1 MVRGEG
7 GAGAGTAANGGTEGA
22 QAAANAHAPLSETE
36 RIARELHAVSR
47 LFGGPPRPR
56 SSGRL
61 VSDGIFARPDA
72 ATWKERKLALQ
83 RLTRLFE
90 SDMALVGEALLTE
103 ASLLRAMA
111 LQLADLRSE
120 VVREGATCVCTFA
133 RAVAAGSSVS
143 AAKLVGVALSAL
155 AMPLLR
161 LVGSAN
167 RVMAAHGA
175 RAAVATFSALRSP
188 KLLALFATT
197 ASADKNPAIRCGV
210 ARYVALC
217 IEEWPRGI
225 VGKDLES
232 VEVALAAGAADASSE
247 CRTLT
252 CGGLVAYY
260 RHFTRRADALLRK
273 LPEKTQRAV
282 WEQLG
287 AAIHGNGTPFSAND
301 TEAYG
306 SLRKAPDPA
315 ALERIAKRFEADRAK
330 AAERGKA
337 KREKT
342 HDNGLANGLNTSV
355 YGSRRKATDP
365 TALEMIPKRSEDEHA
380 MAAEPGK
387 RDKAPDNGIANGSSA
402 PVDGS
407 LGTASPSASDH
418 VVRSFRRS
426 SSGSSASSNADPAAL
441 ERRAR
446 RSEADLAKAIERGKA
461 RRDKVRDKGL
471 PGGFNNSTAISP
483 RDTKPAVP
491 SEQKGNNAAPQ
502 VGKQGATSSS
512 SPYAPIA
519 GRVKGKA
526 KAPTHVPKKSQQ
538 LPETQSPLMRTPGT
552 PEGPGSPM
560 RRGNAEMSPN
570 GGVKSAPEGK
580 LPAIKVPR
588 YPVTSTSSSPPTSA
602 TASETS
608 MLMGYSGVRASDTE
622 ITAIDK
628 AMSFAPVSSPALRY
642 VLASTP
648 PSEEELSSRP
658 WLKERFLER
667 SAHDSFTSMS
677 SFTSVSSYGAT
688 SEIGSDVEDPS
699 PGAVAAA
706 ASMGG
711 GPSPPGSNDT
721 LERMRRMLTS
731 PSTAP
736 VDTLPSGLSALSLDG
751 NQSVGT
757 PLGPVSE
764 LVEEGIDASTSG
776 VVESGS
782 VPEGSGDGGS
792 GEGGS
797 APDGAAAA
805 DNARGVTHA
814 DGMADADDTSRDAVA
829 RSSADLEVQDDANAS
844 ASADAQEGSE
854 AVAATSAPGAAV
866 DEPMESIEGLNAML
880 ASIRASRNL

>member
-143 AAKLVGVALSAL
+143 AAKLVAVALSAL

-225 VGKDLES
+225 VGKGLES

-260 RHFTRRADALLRK
+260 RRFTRRADALLRK

-355 YGSRRKATDP
+355 YGSRGKATDP
-365 TALEMIPKRSEDEHA
+365 TALEMIPKRSEDEHT

-387 RDKAPDNGIANGSSA
+387 RDKAPDNRIANGSSA

-538 LPETQSPLMRTPGT
+538 LPETQSPLMRTPDT
-552 PEGPGSPM
+552 PDGPGSPM

-580 LPAIKVPR
+580 APR
-588 YPVTSTSSSPPTSA
+588 NQGASLSSDFHVVVAAYVRNSLRDKYAEGLLWRPW
-602 TASETS
+602 ERYRDHCYRQ
-608 MLMGYSGVRASDTE
+608 GNVVRARV
-622 ITAIDK
+622 IARAAIRARVD
-628 AMSFAPVSSPALRY
+628 AAERGRIVRPAL
-642 VLASTP
+642 A
-648 PSEEELSSRP
+648 E
-658 WLKERFLER
+658 
-667 SAHDSFTSMS
+667 
-677 SFTSVSSYGAT
+677 GAL
-688 SEIGSDVEDPS
+688 
-699 PGAVAAA
+699 PGAQCARFFHLDVIIHL
-706 ASMGG
+706 GVIVRRHIRDWLRRR
-711 GPSPPGSNDT
+711 GPEPWGRVGRCKHGRWTLPPRQQRHSGAHAPHAD
-721 LERMRRMLTS
+721 E
-731 PSTAP
+731 P
-736 VDTLPSGLSALSLDG
+736 VDSAGGHIAKRSLR
-751 NQSVGT
+751 
-757 PLGPVSE
+757 
-764 LVEEGIDASTSG
+764 A
-776 VVESGS
+776 
-782 VPEGSGDGGS
+782 
-792 GEGGS
+792 
-797 APDGAAAA
+797 
-805 DNARGVTHA
+805 
-814 DGMADADDTSRDAVA
+814 
-829 RSSADLEVQDDANAS
+829 
-844 ASADAQEGSE
+844 
-854 AVAATSAPGAAV
+854 
-866 DEPMESIEGLNAML
+866 L
-880 ASIRASRNL
+880 A

>member
-90 SDMALVGEALLTE
+90 SDMALVGEAILTE

-315 ALERIAKRFEADRAK
+315 ALER
-330 AAERGKA
+330 
-337 KREKT
+337 
-342 HDNGLANGLNTSV
+342 
-355 YGSRRKATDP
+355 
-365 TALEMIPKRSEDEHA
+365 
-380 MAAEPGK
+380 
-387 RDKAPDNGIANGSSA
+387 
-402 PVDGS
+402 
-407 LGTASPSASDH
+407 
-418 VVRSFRRS
+418 
-426 SSGSSASSNADPAAL
+426 
-441 ERRAR
+441 RAR

-538 LPETQSPLMRTPGT
+538 LPETQSPLMRTPDT

-560 RRGNAEMSPN
+560 RRGNAQMSPN
-570 GGVKSAPEGK
+570 GGVKSVPEGK

-648 PSEEELSSRP
+648 PSEEELSGRP

-706 ASMGG
+706 ASMDA

-814 DGMADADDTSRDAVA
+814 HGMADADDTSRDAVA